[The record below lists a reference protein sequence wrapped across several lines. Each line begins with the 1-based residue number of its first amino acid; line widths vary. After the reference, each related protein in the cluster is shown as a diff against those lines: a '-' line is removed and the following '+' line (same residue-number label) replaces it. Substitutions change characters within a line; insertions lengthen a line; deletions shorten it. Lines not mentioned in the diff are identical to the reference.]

1 MTNEESQPPSSP
13 DVSSR
18 STRVNAAAMD
28 GSGRWRNPGWRVL
41 ALAAAVGTAMG
52 LIAIAI
58 VLLHVS
64 PPQGGRPD
72 GVGVAGFVVFL
83 ILVVPLE
90 EWLTRGVLLQRH
102 IKPLGAVGALL
113 VSSAVFA
120 FLHRWGFPAWVFR
133 FVGGLVL
140 GAFYLRTGSL
150 WPSIVLHYMYNL
162 SSYAVMYLLTPS

>member
-18 STRVNAAAMD
+18 ATRVNAAAMD

-52 LIAIAI
+52 LIRIAIA
-58 VLLHVS
+58 LLHMS
-64 PPQGGRPD
+64 PPQEGRPD
-72 GVGVAGFVVFL
+72 AVGVTAFLVFL

-90 EWLTRGVLLQRH
+90 EWLTRGVLLQRL

-120 FLHRWGFPAWVFR
+120 FLHRWGFPAWIFR

-140 GAFYLRTGSL
+140 GGFYLRTGSL

-162 SSYAVMYLLTPS
+162 TCNAVMYLLTPS

>member
-1 MTNEESQPPSSP
+1 MTNEEPQPPSSP

-41 ALAAAVGTAMG
+41 ALAAAVGIAMG
-52 LIAIAI
+52 LIGIAI
-58 VLLHVS
+58 VLLNVS

-120 FLHRWGFPAWVFR
+120 FLHRWGFRLGFSDSLAAWCSADFICAR
-133 FVGGLVL
+133 GRYGRRWLCI
-140 GAFYLRTGSL
+140 TC
-150 WPSIVLHYMYNL
+150 
-162 SSYAVMYLLTPS
+162 TT